1 MKQPKKQ
8 NLHLF
13 LTPPTE
19 NPVPKSKMFF
29 FSVQTRTLQETFVG
43 TYSSLAYS
51 SGELPRVIA
60 NYSGRQWETH
70 AFSDLGVKM
79 FLGHKFGSR
88 HARRSNKGFI
98 DAGDYPVFK
107 KGLNQNFGP
116 LDWRPGPVKFG
127 PRNKHTS
134 TFWDPPRRTPHPN
147 QNQNFLIEPRSLAAS
162 VEGVNNSLAKVA
174 GEL

>member
-116 LDWRPGPVKFG
+116 LDWRPGPLQIWSKKQTHLHFLRPSQANPSPKSKSKFFNRTKK
-127 PRNKHTS
+127 PCCI
-134 TFWDPPRRTPHPN
+134 RRGCE
-147 QNQNFLIEPRSLAAS
+147 QLSS
-162 VEGVNNSLAKVA
+162 
-174 GEL
+174 